1 MQRQRRL
8 AVGPRVGYAVFAGP
22 CAGRPSLQN
31 FWPYNRRLNLVQTVS
46 SKSGNRAL
54 QCKPSSPWEG
64 ENKAHAELLLQ
75 SREGQMEWDG
85 ARAAAGGWE
94 AEGSAAL
101 AGGMTAAWGEQNEN
115 VGCVVRDSPSGRR
128 ADFSVLHKRVSS
140 LPASGAAAKQAVCM
154 RTRSVE
160 AAEASIDLIR
170 KLKEGIADMDARTGK
185 TLDSGQAMLDAC
197 GETIAAYFKGL
208 SGPALDLA
216 IRQVL
221 SEGCTHLLQTDARC
235 EL

>member
-1 MQRQRRL
+1 
-8 AVGPRVGYAVFAGP
+8 
-22 CAGRPSLQN
+22 
-31 FWPYNRRLNLVQTVS
+31 
-46 SKSGNRAL
+46 
-54 QCKPSSPWEG
+54 
-64 ENKAHAELLLQ
+64 
-75 SREGQMEWDG
+75 MESDG

-101 AGGMTAAWGEQNEN
+101 AGGRTAAWGGQDEKT
-115 VGCVVRDSPSGRR
+115 GCVVRDSPAGRR
-128 ADFSVLHKRVSS
+128 ADSSVILHKRVSS
-140 LPASGAAAKQAVCM
+140 LPAPGAAAKQAVCM

-221 SEGCTHLLQTDARC
+221 SAGCVAFAANRHPLRTVICCMETPPRSCSADQPADSGMRARTRTGFQD
-235 EL
+235 L